1 MLEDDDDDDEI
12 EALDNEGVGDELED
26 DDEVRILHFLL
37 KSHVSQS
44 KTNVKVMPAESNDNE
59 PGVVNAESTREEVL
73 NNFIGI
79 TGVLYMTVL
88 ALSAHGL
95 DNNSEPM
102 CILNSPP

>member
-73 NNFIGI
+73 NNCIGI
-79 TGVLYMTVL
+79 IWCFAHDSPC
-88 ALSAHGL
+88 ALRII
-95 DNNSEPM
+95 
-102 CILNSPP
+102 ILNPCAS

>member
-59 PGVVNAESTREEVL
+59 PGAVNSESTREEVL
-73 NNFIGI
+73 
-79 TGVLYMTVL
+79 
-88 ALSAHGL
+88 
-95 DNNSEPM
+95 DNCSFQ
-102 CILNSPP
+102 LKLL